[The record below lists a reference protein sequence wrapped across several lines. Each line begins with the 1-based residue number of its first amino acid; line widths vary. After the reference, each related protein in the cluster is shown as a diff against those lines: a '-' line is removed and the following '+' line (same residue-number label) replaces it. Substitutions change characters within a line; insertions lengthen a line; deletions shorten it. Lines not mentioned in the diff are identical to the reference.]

1 MITGLVDFDSL
12 IYIASYRI
20 VSIQEIKQWICQN
33 KTKEWM
39 SQEIVE
45 LSINRLYNMMDNIIA
60 KIEDTGIVLDST
72 EYYITKCAKSIR
84 KERYPD
90 YKIKRKSN
98 KWVGKVRD
106 YLDNQNF
113 AIKDLQYEADDLIAD
128 RARELGEENV
138 VVISIDKDLRIN
150 IPGIHFSYYRPIKKD
165 EYGFKE
171 ISEMVGLSHV
181 SKEEAELNF
190 WTSMLTGDS
199 TDGIKG
205 VPGIG
210 KVKAA
215 KILSTSENY
224 KLSVIETYQKHFKE
238 NWKYE
243 YDKSYFNLYLGC
255 NREEPESLDDAI
267 SDAVQQTKQLNESN
281 SINL

>member
-1 MITGLVDFDSL
+1 MIFLIDFDSIL
-12 IYIASYRI
+12 YKSVYKI
-20 VSIQEIKQWICQN
+20 VDIQTIKQYFVQGR
-33 KTKEWM
+33 TKDWM
-39 SQEIVE
+39 RKEITE
-45 LSINRLYNMMDNIIA
+45 LSINRMTAMMDTIITE
-60 KIEDTGIVLDST
+60 IGNTGIHADDI
-72 EYYITKCAKSIR
+72 EYYLTVAPKSKR
-84 KERYPD
+84 KELYPD
-90 YKIKRKSN
+90 YKVKRKPN
-98 KWVGKVRD
+98 RWVSLCRK
-106 YLDNQNF
+106 YLLDCNF
-113 AIKDLQYEADDLIAD
+113 AKHHEEYEADDLVAD
-128 RARELGEENV
+128 RARELGESECLIV
-138 VVISIDKDLRIN
+138 SMDKDLKLIS
-150 IPGIHFSYYRPIKKD
+150 GIHFSFYRPQGKKD

-215 KILSTSENY
+215 KILSTSKNY
-224 KLSVIETYQKHFKE
+224 KLSVIEAYQKYFKE

-255 NREEPESLDDAI
+255 NREEPELLDNAI
-267 SDAVQQTKQLNESN
+267 SDAVKLTKQLEN
-281 SINL
+281 SINV

>member
-1 MITGLVDFDSL
+1 
-12 IYIASYRI
+12 
-20 VSIQEIKQWICQN
+20 
-33 KTKEWM
+33 
-39 SQEIVE
+39 
-45 LSINRLYNMMDNIIA
+45 MMDGIIA

-72 EYYITKCAKSIR
+72 EYYITKCTKSIR
-84 KERYPD
+84 KEKYPD
-90 YKIKRKSN
+90 YKIKRKAN
-98 KWVGKVRD
+98 KWVGRVRD

-128 RARELGEENV
+128 RARELGEEHV
-138 VVISIDKDLRIN
+138 VVISIDKDLRMN

-215 KILSTSENY
+215 KILATSENY
-224 KLSVIETYQKHFKE
+224 KLSVIEAYQKQFKE
-238 NWKYE
+238 DWKYE
-243 YDKSYFNLYLGC
+243 YSKSYFNLYLGC
-255 NREEPESLDDAI
+255 NREEPEPLDEAITDAI
-267 SDAVQQTKQLNESN
+267 KLTKQLNESIKVHEN
-281 SINL
+281 SINV